1 MMMNKENSKR
11 GFSGLLSLASG
22 AGEATRERN
31 KNEHPQRP
39 RKSVTKPG
47 SALLLLAAWLGRAEE
62 IKTLLSAGAQLDA
75 RDEDGR
81 TPFDI
86 AVRQGHTEEI
96 KQLLST
102 GDQLSGQRAK
112 QRRAKTAT
120 RQRSQGQVSARTPV
134 SVPAGK
140 LLRSQG
146 GISLVFQLLA
156 RLFVP
161 GVLFLLVSYCSQQ
174 DSDKT
179 STASSYTQP
188 SPSAHY
194 SPSQT
199 LESQVSG
206 LELEF
211 SEPPVGDDNILS
223 IAQIRWCLREE
234 IRIEAL
240 RPILT
245 TDLQIDQFNLVVDNY
260 NRRCSSFQYRKGTL
274 ARAQQEL
281 EKMRAQIVAE
291 ASLFRESP

>member
-1 MMMNKENSKR
+1 M
-11 GFSGLLSLASG
+11 GFSGLSSLVSDP
-22 AGEATRERN
+22 GEETREHN
-31 KNEHPQRP
+31 ENEHPQRP
-39 RKSVTKPG
+39 RKSVSKPG
-47 SALLLLAAWLGRAEE
+47 SALLLLAAWQGNADE
-62 IKTLLSAGAQLDA
+62 IKELLSAGAQLDA
-75 RDEDGR
+75 KDEDGR

-86 AVRQGHTEEI
+86 AVRRGHPEEI
-96 KQLLST
+96 KKLLSA

-112 QRRAKTAT
+112 QRRATTAT
-120 RQRSQGQVSARTPV
+120 QQRSQGQVSARTPV

-146 GISLVFQLLA
+146 CVSLVFQLLA

-179 STASSYTQP
+179 STASSYTQS
-188 SPSAHY
+188 SPSARY

-240 RPILT
+240 RPMLT

-260 NRRCSSFQYRKGTL
+260 NRRCGSFQYRKGTL